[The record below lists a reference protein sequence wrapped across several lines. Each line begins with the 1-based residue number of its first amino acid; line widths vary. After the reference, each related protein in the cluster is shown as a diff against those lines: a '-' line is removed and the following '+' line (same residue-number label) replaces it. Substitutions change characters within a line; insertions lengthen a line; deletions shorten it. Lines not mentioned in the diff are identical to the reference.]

1 MRFYSQLSPSLVVIM
16 ILTGSITSCGLSGKG
31 KHSNGIAS
39 QSDGDSKK
47 PDEAGA
53 AMAAPMR
60 IFGEIISVHPDE
72 KFVLVKRFLQAG
84 PFGTSDLIAAVS
96 RDGTTSSL
104 ILTGEKLGRFY
115 AADIQEGKPS
125 RGDVVVI
132 RKTDRTGDRTG
143 SSERDSKT
151 KNVTQ

>member
-1 MRFYSQLSPSLVVIM
+1 MRFYSQLSPLLVVIM

-31 KHSNGIAS
+31 KRSGTIAS
-39 QSDGDSKK
+39 QSDDDTHN
-47 PDEAGA
+47 PDGAGKGE
-53 AMAAPMR
+53 AAPMR
-60 IFGEIISVHPDE
+60 IVGEIVSVHPDE

-84 PFGTSDLIAAVS
+84 PFGTSDLIASIS

-115 AADIQEGKPS
+115 AADIQTGNPS

-132 RKTDRTGDRTG
+132 RQTDRAGDLTE
-143 SSERDSKT
+143 SPEPDSKIQ
-151 KNVTQ
+151 NVTQ